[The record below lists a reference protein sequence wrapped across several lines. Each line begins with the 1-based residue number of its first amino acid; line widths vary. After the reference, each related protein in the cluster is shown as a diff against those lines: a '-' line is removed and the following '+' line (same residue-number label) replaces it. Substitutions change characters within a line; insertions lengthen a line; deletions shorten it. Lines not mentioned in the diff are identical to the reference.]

1 VLLQEIDEI
10 FKIFRTL
17 GTPTEETWPGV
28 HDLPDFKDSFPKWA
42 PRKLEEVCTPPNPLP
57 FSSHCKLL
65 AVLCIMQA
73 MPSNKCPS
81 EPPIKRLCSDHNHL
95 APKPWHC
102 PGQAEFNVPA
112 GATEHG
118 FLTVHSAARGSK
130 KAKVNVPRAPRGL
143 MIGTASTLTGG

>member
-1 VLLQEIDEI
+1 MHAGWWHVNDGGVCCCRRLMRSSRSSGRWDRQQRRRGRAC
-10 FKIFRTL
+10 RTCR
-17 GTPTEETWPGV
+17 PS
-28 HDLPDFKDSFPKWA
+28 K
-42 PRKLEEVCTPPNPLP
+42 TPPNPLP